1 MAHIPMSPPT
11 IGYLTFTY
19 LGEHLGWTTRPWK
32 SVNDLIPESTSVN
45 LYSGKNTGLP
55 MVLCNEY
62 MAPHLNNRANWY
74 DIVGAWADMNRVF
87 VNTNC
92 YTPQGLLELKKARI
106 MRTFGVDQCTWLP
119 YWELA
124 KTLKFSHPEL
134 QCSIYQR
141 QDGAMLVAYMNN
153 SGKPIVNGWIDL
165 STVSKLPKITQA
177 VDPMTEKA
185 LAIDE
190 NRIKVYANGFWGGL
204 IIIK

>member
-1 MAHIPMSPPT
+1 M
-11 IGYLTFTY
+11 
-19 LGEHLGWTTRPWK
+19 
-32 SVNDLIPESTSVN
+32 
-45 LYSGKNTGLP
+45 
-55 MVLCNEY
+55 
-62 MAPHLNNRANWY
+62 
-74 DIVGAWADMNRVF
+74 
-87 VNTNC
+87 
-92 YTPQGLLELKKARI
+92 
-106 MRTFGVDQCTWLP
+106 
-119 YWELA
+119 
-124 KTLKFSHPEL
+124 KFSQIEL